1 MFRGGG
7 DAQQAFRGLAVRQPF
22 DRLLRGLVRG
32 DSAPAS
38 AGSFS
43 HEGKGTK
50 SSPKP
55 TVLESLFSGRH
66 FGDLLLRHAVRYAV
80 FLSRID
86 FPRAR
91 LPAAPV
97 PMEAAACASFGVA
110 LGSPERGAGSREA
123 AD

>member
-1 MFRGGG
+1 MASLFDSRLIAFCAALSGGVSRCGATHFARGGK
-7 DAQQAFRGLAVRQPF
+7 V
-22 DRLLRGLVRG
+22 
-32 DSAPAS
+32 
-38 AGSFS
+38 
-43 HEGKGTK
+43 GKTP
-50 SSPKP
+50 PKP
-55 TVLESLFSGRH
+55 AVLESLLRRRL
-66 FGDLLLRHAVRYAV
+66 FGHLLLRHAVRYAV

-97 PMEAAACASFGVA
+97 PMEAAARASFGVA